1 MSLTSCVNLKEK
13 LSKCRSVAVM
23 EKSKLKQIQQEFEDI
38 MYHIEDLKHIT
49 MIFQDFMWDNCTA
62 SMGKMQSI
70 VNVQL
75 RLLEQLEQECLE
87 LDERF

>member
-1 MSLTSCVNLKEK
+1 
-13 LSKCRSVAVM
+13 M
-23 EKSKLKQIQQEFEDI
+23 EDKLKKVRQDFEDI

-49 MIFQDFMWDNCTA
+49 MIFQDFMFDNCTA

-75 RLLEQLEQECLE
+75 RLIERIEQECLE
-87 LDERF
+87 LDERFNGVV

>member
-1 MSLTSCVNLKEK
+1 
-13 LSKCRSVAVM
+13 M
-23 EKSKLKQIQQEFEDI
+23 EKKLKKIQQDFEDI

-49 MIFQDFMWDNCTA
+49 MIFQEFMWDNCTA

-75 RLLEQLEQECLE
+75 RLLECVEQEFLE
-87 LDERF
+87 VDDKMGEIIRRIG